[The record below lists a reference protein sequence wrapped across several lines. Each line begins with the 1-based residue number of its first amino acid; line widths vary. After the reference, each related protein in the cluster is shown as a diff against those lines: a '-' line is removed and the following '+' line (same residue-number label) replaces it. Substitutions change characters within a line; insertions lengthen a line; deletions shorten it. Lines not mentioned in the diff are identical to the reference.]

1 MGHGCQGERFEGG
14 GAAQFDGLSRC
25 RFYFR
30 REGLFPSARVPLRA
44 TGTEVSRHRVEGGDG
59 TVLAAEGRLLSFPS
73 STLNILFPPKGM
85 VDMFYLRTGS
95 DVKRRKVN
103 GGDATVSAAEGPAP
117 RQKGRMRYLRK

>member
-1 MGHGCQGERFEGG
+1 
-14 GAAQFDGLSRC
+14 
-25 RFYFR
+25 
-30 REGLFPSARVPLRA
+30 
-44 TGTEVSRHRVEGGDG
+44 
-59 TVLAAEGRLLSFPS
+59 
-73 STLNILFPPKGM
+73 M